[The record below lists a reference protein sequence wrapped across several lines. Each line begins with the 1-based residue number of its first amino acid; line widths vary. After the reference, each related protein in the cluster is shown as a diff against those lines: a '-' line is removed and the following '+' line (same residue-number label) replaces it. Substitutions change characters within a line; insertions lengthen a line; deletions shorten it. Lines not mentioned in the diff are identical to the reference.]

1 MAIAKIITDGNTQI
15 VRLPIG
21 YHFDCDEVE
30 VKQVGSEIRLAP
42 KSDKA
47 SELLEALTGFSDD
60 FAAIVEEAHNN
71 FIPSKREE
79 L

>member
-1 MAIAKIITDGNTQI
+1 MATAKIISDGNTQMI
-15 VRLPIG
+15 RLPIG
-21 YHFDCDEVE
+21 YHFDCDEVDIR
-30 VKQVGSEIRLAP
+30 QIGSEIRLAP
-42 KSDKA
+42 KSDKS

-60 FAAIVEEAHNN
+60 LASIVEEAHNN